1 MPDLVISM
9 HRECWETFRGALG
22 GDLSG
27 HVSQEAGRHGFPPTL
42 EKLRRELLAY
52 EGAPGVIR
60 WGGLRGSYIKS
71 RRKV

>member
-1 MPDLVISM
+1 MGEGSA
-9 HRECWETFRGALG
+9 HRWFCACSGFRGALG

-60 WGGLRGSYIKS
+60 WGGALT
-71 RRKV
+71 